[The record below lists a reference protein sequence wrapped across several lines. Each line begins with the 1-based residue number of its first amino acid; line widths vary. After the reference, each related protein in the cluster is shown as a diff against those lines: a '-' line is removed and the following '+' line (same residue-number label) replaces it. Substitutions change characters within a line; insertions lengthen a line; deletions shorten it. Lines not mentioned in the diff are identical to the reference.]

1 MSASNSALGEPRLE
15 HRKSQSML
23 ANWMELL
30 GSMRFAISLLTL
42 ICVASAIGTMVR
54 QNEPWVN
61 YVNQFGPFW
70 AGFFQSLGL
79 FKIYNAPWFIAVM
92 AFLVTSTSL
101 CVWRN
106 APKMIREMRVY
117 RENIREGSL
126 NAFAHR
132 WQGTFSQSPGTLPDT
147 ITEWLKFKGYRV
159 RLSKRDGGTMVAAKA
174 GSLNRLGYVFTHVAI
189 IVICIG
195 GLLDS
200 GVPLKVA
207 IWALDKKPVQGGF
220 ISNQIPQESRLG
232 VSNPSYRANLLLPE
246 GQSSRVAVLNTDN
259 GLLIQDLPFSLT
271 LKKFRIDF
279 YSTGMPRLFASDV
292 EVFDPERNK
301 RFDATI
307 EVNKPLVYRGVTI
320 YQSSFD
326 DGGTQVKLNAIPLSG
341 TGTTAGSLNG
351 VIGDTLPLKG
361 FDDRY
366 SLELTGFKSINVE
379 SMPVN
384 NSDKEASA
392 KDGGNPAPVAL
403 SDDMKAFEKNLASVV
418 GPGVKRD
425 QKNRFT
431 NIGPSVTYKLRDK
444 AGQAKEFKTYML
456 PVSLD
461 GAQYY
466 LAGMRDTPADNFQ
479 YLRIPVDEDGQITG
493 FMRLRAALQ
502 DPALRRQAAERF
514 AAQAFGQKGDS
525 PDLRAK
531 VADSASKA
539 LDRFAGVDGQPGG
552 LAAIASFIDK
562 TVPEKDRE
570 TAGSVLIR
578 LIQGSMWELYQI
590 SREKAGLP
598 DVAANAFEGR
608 FVQDAQLGLSDIAF
622 FGAPVLLEMDQFNE
636 VKASVFQVAKAPGQW
651 VVYAGC
657 LLLVI
662 GVFSMFYIRERRLF
676 FWVTPEGQ
684 GSKVWMGMSTTR
696 KTMDFENEYQRIVKE
711 LDERAD
717 GVDEGKSGGKQ
728 E

>member
-1 MSASNSALGEPRLE
+1 MSASNNVMGEPGLK
-15 HRKSQSML
+15 HRASQSML
-23 ANWMELL
+23 TNWLELL

-106 APKMIREMRVY
+106 APKMIREMRVF

-126 NAFAHR
+126 SAFAHR
-132 WQGTFSQSPGTLPDT
+132 WSGNFTQSSETLPAT

-200 GVPLKVA
+200 GVPMKVA

-326 DGGTQVKLNAIPLSG
+326 DGGTQVRLNAIPL
-341 TGTTAGSLNG
+341 TGTDTEPVALGG
-351 VIGDTLPLKG
+351 VIGDTMPLKG
-361 FDDRY
+361 FGDRY

-384 NSDKEASA
+384 NADAEAQDA
-392 KDGGNPAPVAL
+392 GNKNGLKL
-403 SDDMKAFEKNLASVV
+403 SDDMKAFENNLASVV
-418 GPGVKRD
+418 GPGVKHD

-479 YLRIPVDEDGQITG
+479 YLRIPVDEEGQIKG
-493 FMRLRAALQ
+493 FMRLRSALQ
-502 DPALRRQAAERF
+502 NPELRRQAAERF
-514 AAQAFGQKGDS
+514 AAQAFGQKSDS
-525 PDLRAK
+525 AELRSK

-539 LDRFAGVDGQPGG
+539 LDRFAGADGQAGG

-598 DVAANAFEGR
+598 DAPANAFEGR

-676 FWVTPEGQ
+676 FWVTPGERGA
-684 GSKVWMGMSTTR
+684 KVWMGMSTTR

-728 E
+728 Q